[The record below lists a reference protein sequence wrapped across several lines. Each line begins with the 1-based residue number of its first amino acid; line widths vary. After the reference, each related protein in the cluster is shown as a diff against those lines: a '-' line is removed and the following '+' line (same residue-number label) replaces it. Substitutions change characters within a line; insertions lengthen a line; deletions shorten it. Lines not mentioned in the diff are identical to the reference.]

1 MPDLRQRVD
10 IPFAATG
17 RRGAGCA
24 EFHAMNRISA
34 GSLSR
39 RRFLAKAAGFAAAGA
54 LARPAL
60 GQTGQRTAPVD
71 ATFLFVA
78 DIHACRTTG
87 GLSPNCQ
94 QEGKTDAALLR
105 SVAALNAIGEKH
117 WPAEINGIATGLRS
131 AGSRIGT
138 PLGLVVGGDM
148 TDDGGGQVIQPSEGT
163 QLLQFSQRYQQG
175 VGPDRVHVPVYVGLG
190 NHDLDQNGPPN
201 HVDWY
206 RREMRDYV
214 EVNHRAG
221 VFFKPPVPVTSYD
234 VDTDCY
240 SWDWGGLHLVQT
252 HRFAGDTG
260 HGAVSSLPWLKQDL
274 ATYAA
279 DGRPVILF
287 QHYGWDVFSIERW
300 DAAKGTFDD
309 DGAGAPHW
317 WSEADRQ
324 ALLAALRGYNVI
336 GIFHG
341 HQHETPMIY
350 RADRLD
356 LFKPKAA
363 YMGGFALARVS
374 GDSMD
379 VALGEAV
386 GDHGEVAFT
395 NAFSKSLNF

>member
-1 MPDLRQRVD
+1 
-10 IPFAATG
+10 
-17 RRGAGCA
+17 
-24 EFHAMNRISA
+24 MNRISA

-39 RRFLAKAAGFAAAGA
+39 RRFLTQGAGLAAAGV

-60 GQTGQRTAPVD
+60 GQTGQRIAPVE

-78 DIHACRTTG
+78 DVHACRTAN

-138 PLGLVVGGDM
+138 PFGLVVGGDM

-175 VGPDRVHVPVYVGLG
+175 VGPDRVNVPVYVGLG

-260 HGAVSSLPWLKQDL
+260 HGAVSGLPWLKQDL

-309 DGAGAPHW
+309 EGAGAPHW

-341 HQHETPMIY
+341 HQHETAMTY
-350 RADRLD
+350 RGDGLD

-386 GDHGEVAFT
+386 GDHGEIAFT

>member
-17 RRGAGCA
+17 RRGGCA

-39 RRFLAKAAGFAAAGA
+39 RRFLTQGAGLAAAGV

-60 GQTGQRTAPVD
+60 GQTGQRIAPVD

-78 DIHACRTTG
+78 DVHACRMAS

-117 WPAEINGIATGLRS
+117 WPAEINGIATSLRS

-175 VGPDRVHVPVYVGLG
+175 VGPDRVHVPVHVGLG

-234 VDTDCY
+234 IDTDCY

-260 HGAVSSLPWLKQDL
+260 HGAVSGLPWLKQDL

-309 DGAGAPHW
+309 EGAGAPHW

-341 HQHETPMIY
+341 HQHETAMIY
-350 RADRLD
+350 RGDGLD